1 MRAHACAHVLVHIHM
16 YIHMCAHG
24 NQPWLLFYFIQWGTI
39 LQQNPS
45 LTNMASLTSQPAL
58 GTPCFCLPRLE
69 LRADHLAVKWIL
81 VIQTQVPVLAQPVS
95 HHQVTPPALFSC
107 LETRSHLIVRL
118 ALTRQASYL
127 SLASTGNARMHPTGI
142 SSHGYV
148 EQGGTVC
155 LARWPP
161 LLTLR
166 KQVTMLE
173 RATRQGTEVASLSPS
188 LWGPEPYQ

>member
-1 MRAHACAHVLVHIHM
+1 MCVSACTCLSMCVYMRAHACAHVLVHIHMHIHM

-45 LTNMASLTSQPAL
+45 LTNTASLTSQPAL

-95 HHQVTPPALFSC
+95 HHQVTSPALFSC
-107 LETRSHLIVRL
+107 LETRSYLIFRL
-118 ALTRQASYL
+118 ALTRQASYSVSQAL
-127 SLASTGNARMHPTGI
+127 GMH
-142 SSHGYV
+142 
-148 EQGGTVC
+148 VC
-155 LARWPP
+155 TPQALVPWLCRARWHC
-161 LLTLR
+161 
-166 KQVTMLE
+166 V
-173 RATRQGTEVASLSPS
+173 SC
-188 LWGPEPYQ
+188 